1 VYSDESATR
10 YPYGSR
16 REQKLGCEFRQSC
29 ALNATRGMRVEAQKN
44 AQLAVSLAC
53 RISLVAAVVLIT
65 SSDLLHHLPRSST
78 LFYLGL
84 LVAFDLAASVA
95 YHVCSKAVHAQRSL
109 PDEEMRRLPDVEGEV
124 CKRYTSHPQLYG
136 LLGSEG
142 ERGCANPLTPG
153 SAPLTGNESS
163 QDGHVLA
170 ISFFTPHSFRTSA
183 LWCGTK
189 KTWP

>member
-1 VYSDESATR
+1 
-10 YPYGSR
+10 
-16 REQKLGCEFRQSC
+16 
-29 ALNATRGMRVEAQKN
+29 MRVEAQKN

-124 CKRYTSHPQLYG
+124 CKRQADICSGQPCVSFTLDERDVDTMKSLPPLKIRTPQWQREQIPAGCCPSPGPERAEVDILD
-136 LLGSEG
+136 LLMQETVRSLVD
-142 ERGCANPLTPG
+142 C
-153 SAPLTGNESS
+153 
-163 QDGHVLA
+163 
-170 ISFFTPHSFRTSA
+170 
-183 LWCGTK
+183 
-189 KTWP
+189 